1 MKAVILAGGLGT
13 RLRPLTHLRP
23 KPMVPVVNRPIL
35 EHTLELLRQHQIT
48 EILMLLYYMPD
59 AIKNHFGNGS
69 EFGVNI
75 EYITAKEDFATAGAV
90 RLAASKLRGSFLV
103 ISGDVITD
111 LDLSAFLAFHR
122 AQNALGTMALSRV
135 ANPTAFGLVD
145 LDSSNQITR
154 FVEKPE
160 QGEIFTN
167 LVNAGIY
174 VFEPDIFERIAENQK
189 VYFER
194 SLFPAMAEHGQPLFG
209 FEHDGYWIDVGIM
222 ETYLQV
228 HRDYFS
234 GKIALNPLNASE
246 TETQIGTQC
255 RFVGKVVLGPN
266 SIIHDRVR
274 ICDSVIGTNCVI
286 GENTSLE
293 NSIVW
298 PGESVTPNSIFRD
311 EVLASLSP

>member
-1 MKAVILAGGLGT
+1 MAGGLGT

-35 EHTLELLRQHQIT
+35 EHTLELLRQHDIT

-59 AIKNHFGNGS
+59 TIKDYFGNGS

-90 RLAASKLRGSFLV
+90 RLAASKLRNSFLV
-103 ISGDVITD
+103 ISGDIITD
-111 LDLSAFLAFHR
+111 LDLSAFLDFHR
-122 AQNALGTMALSRV
+122 AQKAVGSMALSRV
-135 ANPTAFGLVD
+135 ADPAAFGIVD
-145 LDSSNQITR
+145 LDSSNRIMR
-154 FVEKPE
+154 FVEKPG
-160 QGEIFTN
+160 QDEIFTN
-167 LVNAGIY
+167 LVNTGVY
-174 VFEPDIFERIAENQK
+174 VFEPDIFELIAENQK

-194 SLFPAMAEHGQPLFG
+194 SVFPAMAEHEQPLFG
-209 FEHDGYWIDVGIM
+209 FEHDGYWIDVGVV

-228 HRDYFS
+228 HRDYFA

-255 RFVGKVVLGPN
+255 RFEGNVVLGPN

-274 ICDSVIGTNCVI
+274 ICDSVIGTQCEI
-286 GENTSLE
+286 GENTDLK

-298 PGESVTPNSIFRD
+298 PGESVTPNSTLRD